1 MRDQKCW
8 WKWQHPWPYGWLNY
22 WTNLHSWSSNL
33 YAQQILPC
41 NTYKQEIKLVQF
53 LMNHRPWVRACSGTA
68 PPLLVA
74 LSWLCPVGT
83 PCWPSKH
90 VNNLKFLLI
99 IIIQSNHSTT
109 RRAHLV
115 LDWLCFN
122 LQNIYSLFGM
132 CAMDI
137 EYEVFGTT
145 HS

>member
-132 CAMDI
+132 WAMDI